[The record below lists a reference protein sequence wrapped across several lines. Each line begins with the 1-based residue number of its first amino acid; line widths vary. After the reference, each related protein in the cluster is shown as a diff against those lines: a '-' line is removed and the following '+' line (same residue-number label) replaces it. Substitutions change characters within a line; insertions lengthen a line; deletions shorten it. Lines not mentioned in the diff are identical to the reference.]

1 MFFTHRP
8 VSTLDRVGPFQLTDE
23 LFLYGTTLSASGAVL
38 ECLKRNHA
46 ARNVTDE
53 ACAADITRRMA
64 SSASDIRG
72 DAPLV
77 AACASDLK
85 SHCAEVT
92 PGEGKLWACLEK
104 YESVLSPSCAAKL
117 SERSQW
123 AGEDWR
129 ANPKI
134 AAACAAEASS
144 LCADVKPGRGRVV
157 ECLRAAADAEVR
169 SIHWFPYDRVGVV
182 NADP

>member
-1 MFFTHRP
+1 M
-8 VSTLDRVGPFQLTDE
+8 
-23 LFLYGTTLSASGAVL
+23 
-38 ECLKRNHA
+38 
-46 ARNVTDE
+46 
-53 ACAADITRRMA
+53 
-64 SSASDIRG
+64 
-72 DAPLV
+72 
-77 AACASDLK
+77 
-85 SHCAEVT
+85 T

-117 SERSQW
+117 SELSQW
-123 AGEDWR
+123 ACEDWR

-134 AAACAAEASS
+134 AAACATEASS